1 MDSLLL
7 MIALILYMLITAN
20 FIGDAA
26 KRFKKE
32 EYFMF
37 GLNVVL
43 SLYNIIVFTYLI
55 FEGKII

>member
-1 MDSLLL
+1 MASVLLL
-7 MIALILYMLITAN
+7 IALILCILVTAD

-43 SLYNIIVFTYLI
+43 SLYNIIILTYLV

>member
-1 MDSLLL
+1 MASLLML
-7 MIALILYMLITAN
+7 ITLILCIIATAN

-43 SLYNIIVFTYLI
+43 SLYNIIIFTYLV
-55 FEGKII
+55 FEGKIV

>member
-1 MDSLLL
+1 MDNLLCI
-7 MIALILYMLITAN
+7 IALILCILVTADW
-20 FIGDAA
+20 IGDAA

-43 SLYNIIVFTYLI
+43 SLHNIIVFTYLV